1 MPGTIFFSSVQ
12 LNTMNENEKCVKNQR
27 RTTVHILNI
36 LSDRRSKKKK
46 SRVTLCVIDATYSPC
61 WRKKKYCA
69 RCNNTMYTGYA
80 TKEKNTSQSREG
92 GVWFLRLALHNHV
105 FVSFVVVFCLRSEGA
120 VRDDARYNDVNLSAW
135 FCTLFTQTRTCGV
148 VCVWYVCGNEIPDLK
163 KKTPLAP
170 PFFFYEWDIIQK
182 LYNTTVVNMH
192 TPTYIRTYIHT
203 HALDNSF
210 LFWRR
215 AQLTFSPRLVICTH
229 GKSLP
234 YLLISHGSLSL
245 HLYIALFF
253 PSFFTF
259 SVRLSSFFF
268 SFTCSDVRTSLRR

>member
-1 MPGTIFFSSVQ
+1 MQQHNVQ
-12 LNTMNENEKCVKNQR
+12 WVCNK
-27 RTTVHILNI
+27 
-36 LSDRRSKKKK
+36 
-46 SRVTLCVIDATYSPC
+46 
-61 WRKKKYCA
+61 RKKHFTIPRGGCVVSTSRSPQPCFLFLLLLFSVYTAKEQFVTTLGTMTWISLHGFA
-69 RCNNTMYTGYA
+69 R
-80 TKEKNTSQSREG
+80 R
-92 GVWFLRLALHNHV
+92 LRKRAR
-105 FVSFVVVFCLRSEGA
+105 VVL
-120 VRDDARYNDVNLSAW
+120 
-135 FCTLFTQTRTCGV
+135 
-148 VCVWYVCGNEIPDLK
+148 CVWYVCGNEIPDLK

-182 LYNTTVVNMH
+182 LYITTVVNMH

-245 HLYIALFF
+245 HLYIALFS

-268 SFTCSDVRTSLRR
+268 LSPVPTF